1 MLEQLDDKGKPNF
14 HRIAF
19 EEYVMAMLEGKHND
33 SDYVKK
39 MAYDRYEKLLR
50 KNEL

>member
-1 MLEQLDDKGKPNF
+1 
-14 HRIAF
+14 
-19 EEYVMAMLEGKHND
+19 MLEGKHND

-50 KNEL
+50 KNELWLRESSLR

>member
-1 MLEQLDDKGKPNF
+1 MLELLDDNGKPNF

-19 EEYVMAMLEGKHND
+19 EEYFMAMLEGKHKD

-39 MAYDRYEKLLR
+39 MAYSRYEKLLR
-50 KNEL
+50 NNEL